1 MDRRQIKTRKAIFKA
16 FQNLLKKKR
25 YDRIT
30 VGEIIE
36 EADVGRSTFYAHF
49 ETKEALLEAMCA
61 DLFYH
66 IFENDPCPWS
76 GEHTNELEAKLS
88 HTLWHVRDS
97 KNDLSGILMS
107 ESGDIF
113 MGYFKKHLSS
123 IFEKHSTGTDNSVPD
138 DFRIHFLSS
147 AFADTVKWWVSRGF
161 KESPE
166 EIAAS
171 FIKMIK

>member
-16 FQNLLKKKR
+16 FQALLKRKR

-66 IFENDPCPWS
+66 IFENDPCPWA
-76 GEHTNELEAKLS
+76 GGKDNELEAKLS

-97 KNDLSGILMS
+97 KNDLAGILMS
-107 ESGDIF
+107 ESGEIF
-113 MGYFKKHLSS
+113 MGYFKKHLNA
-123 IFEKHSTGTDNSVPD
+123 IFEKHAESFDTSVPP

-147 AFADTVKWWVSRGF
+147 AFADTVKWWVSGGF
-161 KESPE
+161 KGSPE
-166 EIAAS
+166 KIAGY
-171 FIKMIK
+171 FMKMI